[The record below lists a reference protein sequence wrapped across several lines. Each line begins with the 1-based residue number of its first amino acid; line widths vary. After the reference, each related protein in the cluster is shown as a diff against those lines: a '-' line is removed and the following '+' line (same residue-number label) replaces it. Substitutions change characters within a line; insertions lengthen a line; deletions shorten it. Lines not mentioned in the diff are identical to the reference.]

1 MTELSVVP
9 KLQPIKRWTMI
20 RKGDLLNMLAR
31 QQVTEEEILNFY
43 KDLTLEEL
51 QRWREL
57 FHRHGHA
64 GLKVTRS
71 RKEQQEAVRKA
82 A

>member
-1 MTELSVVP
+1 MTGLSVVP
-9 KLQPIKRWTMI
+9 KLEPIKRWTMI

-57 FHRHGHA
+57 FHQHGHA
-64 GLKVTRS
+64 GLMVTRL
-71 RKEQQEAVRKA
+71 RKGRQAVIRKA